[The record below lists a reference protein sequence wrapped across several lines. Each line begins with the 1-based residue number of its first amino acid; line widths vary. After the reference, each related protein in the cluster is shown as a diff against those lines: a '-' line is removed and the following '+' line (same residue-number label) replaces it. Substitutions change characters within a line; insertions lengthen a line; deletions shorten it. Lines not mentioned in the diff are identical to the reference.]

1 MKKCPKCKAE
11 IEENARFCLYCMT
24 SFEEKQPVLAPNQEK
39 NKRWLYILAAVLV
52 FVLILCFTFIFV
64 LTGRKANPSN
74 TVGSDLPSS
83 TYSSLISDIT
93 SASDNT
99 ALNSET
105 EGDNITVVTSNHN
118 SSQAQTIS
126 NSYTTTDK
134 VSSQIKTDSTSTKAP
149 SASGSSA
156 SGKPDSSS
164 DKVSSNKSS
173 SDTSTKAP
181 SASGSSSSGKPDS
194 SCDKVSSN
202 KSSSDTSTK
211 APSASGSS
219 SSGKPDSSSSDT
231 TSVSSAPPAET
242 AEYLYRDAKY
252 GDDYA
257 VFTNLTNCVVI
268 TGIKTASADGRYTI
282 PETIDGKN
290 VLAIMQGAFC
300 ADGISDTV
308 KEVIVPSTVKTI
320 WNSAFTKCYNLTD
333 IYFCGTSIYTDPYAF
348 ADISRRNGAITIHC
362 SATCSDREFR
372 TYKSYITNYLNDTL
386 KDYSILYDEWNY
398 ED

>member
-1 MKKCPKCKAE
+1 MKKCPNCKAE

-39 NKRWLYILAAVLV
+39 NKRWLYILAAVLA
-52 FVLILCFTFIFV
+52 FALMLCVIFLCV
-64 LTGRKANPSN
+64 AAFRKSEPTNGAS
-74 TVGSDLPSS
+74 SDYLFSS
-83 TYSSLISDIT
+83 HGDLSSI
-93 SASDNT
+93 
-99 ALNSET
+99 
-105 EGDNITVVTSNHN
+105 
-118 SSQAQTIS
+118 
-126 NSYTTTDK
+126 
-134 VSSQIKTDSTSTKAP
+134 STSTQIP
-149 SASGSSA
+149 SSDSEQKSSEAASLSGGS
-156 SGKPDSSS
+156 GTQTSS
-164 DKVSSNKSS
+164 DKTSSESKGSEAASLSGGNTQAQGGSGTQTSSNKSS
-173 SDTSTKAP
+173 SESKGSGTSTSSAGKTSSSGNTTTGSSTSSSASSEP
-181 SASGSSSSGKPDS
+181 TSSSISSASGASSSSKE
-194 SCDKVSSN
+194 
-202 KSSSDTSTK
+202 
-211 APSASGSS
+211 SS
-219 SSGKPDSSSSDT
+219 SSNT
-231 TSVSSAPPAET
+231 TSVSSAPSTET
-242 AEYLYRDAKY
+242 AEFLYRDAQY

-257 VFTNLTNCVVI
+257 VFTDLTNCVVI

-282 PETIDGKN
+282 PEKIDGKN
-290 VLAIMQGAFC
+290 VFAIMQGAFC

-348 ADISRRNGAITIHC
+348 ADVSKRNGAITIHC